1 LKLSLET
8 RYRGN
13 VMIVNCYGRIVYRD
27 EAASLSRFVGEI
39 LERGQRVILDL
50 SGVSSIDSAGIGELV
65 LLYNLAQAKH
75 ADLKFASPSPIV
87 QRLFDLTQLDSFL
100 EVHPSVNASLE
111 AFQPREI
118 CADC

>member
-1 LKLSLET
+1 
-8 RYRGN
+8 
-13 VMIVNCYGRIVYRD
+13 MIVNCYGRIVYRD
-27 EAASLSRFVGEI
+27 EAPLF
-39 LERGQRVILDL
+39 RGSWVKFLKGVRGFILDL

-100 EVHPSVNASLE
+100 EVHPA
-111 AFQPREI
+111 
-118 CADC
+118 